1 MERNSE
7 NTNRYG
13 NDRNRRR
20 NDQFN
25 DRNQSSDYQ
34 ENRRQDWE
42 QDENQWGMGSR
53 DERSNR
59 QGNYGSYSA
68 NRNDR
73 RLESMG
79 SLGNDWTNRD
89 DTNDYNSDRD
99 FGRRVMEAETSAV
112 MGISTDINDT
122 GNQGSFRNDERDR
135 DRSGSYRNDN
145 SRNWWDK
152 AKDEVSGWFGDEN
165 AQQRRDRDQQGEH
178 RGKGPKGYARTD
190 ERIKEDVN
198 ERLTDE
204 SMVDASEIEVDVRNG
219 EVFLKGTVNSR
230 QEKRRAE
237 DVVENI
243 SGVKN
248 VENHIKVQQAG
259 FKSGNSGQNAGQ
271 FDEKRYEK
279 ESSSGFKNCASGRI
293 TIKITNLT

>member
-7 NTNRYG
+7 NKNRYG

-20 NDQFN
+20 DDQFN
-25 DRNQSSDYQ
+25 DRYQPSGYQ

-42 QDENQWGMGSR
+42 QDENQWDRGSR
-53 DERSNR
+53 EELGNR
-59 QGNYGSYSA
+59 RGNYGSSSA
-68 NRNDR
+68 GRNAR

-79 SLGNDWTNRD
+79 SLGNDWANRSE
-89 DTNDYNSDRD
+89 TNDYNSDRD
-99 FGRRVMEAETSAV
+99 FERRDYGRRDF
-112 MGISTDINDT
+112 GNYGDQNRFNDT
-122 GNQGSFRNDERDR
+122 GNRGSFRDDERDR
-135 DRSGSYRNDN
+135 DRSGSARSDN
-145 SRNWWDK
+145 SRDWWDK
-152 AKDEVSGWFGDEN
+152 TKDEVSGWFGDEN
-165 AQQRRDRDQQGEH
+165 AQQRRERDQQGEH

-204 SMVDASEIEVDVRNG
+204 STVDASEIEVDVRNG

-237 DVVENI
+237 DVVESI

-259 FKSGNSGQNAGQ
+259 FKSGNSGQSTGQ
-271 FDEKRYEK
+271 FDEKRFEK
-279 ESSSGFKNCASGRI
+279 DPSSTMRTGPTAEYNKN
-293 TIKITNLT
+293 N

>member
-7 NTNRYG
+7 YKNRYG
-13 NDRNRRR
+13 NDRNRRQ

-25 DRNQSSDYQ
+25 DRNRFSDYQ

-53 DERSNR
+53 DERSNG

-89 DTNDYNSDRD
+89 ETNDYNSDRD
-99 FGRRVMEAETSAV
+99 FGRREFGSYGDQYRFKDAV
-112 MGISTDINDT
+112 YQ
-122 GNQGSFRNDERDR
+122 GNFRNDERDR
-135 DRSGSYRNDN
+135 GRSGSFRNDN

-165 AQQRRDRDQQGEH
+165 AQQRRDRDQGEH

-198 ERLTDE
+198 ERLTDD
-204 SMVDASEIEVDVRNG
+204 SMVDASEIEVDVG
-219 EVFLKGTVNSR
+219 M
-230 QEKRRAE
+230 A
-237 DVVENI
+237 
-243 SGVKN
+243 
-248 VENHIKVQQAG
+248 
-259 FKSGNSGQNAGQ
+259 
-271 FDEKRYEK
+271 RY
-279 ESSSGFKNCASGRI
+279 F
-293 TIKITNLT
+293 

>member
-7 NTNRYG
+7 NKNRYG

-25 DRNQSSDYQ
+25 DRYQSSDYQ

-42 QDENQWGMGSR
+42 QDENQWDQGLR

-59 QGNYGSYSA
+59 RGNYGSYSA
-68 NRNDR
+68 GRNDR

-79 SLGNDWTNRD
+79 SLGNDWANRSE
-89 DTNDYNSDRD
+89 TNDYTSDRD
-99 FGRRVMEAETSAV
+99 FGRRDYGRRNFGNYGDQNRFS
-112 MGISTDINDT
+112 DT
-122 GNQGSFRNDERDR
+122 GNQGSFRDDERDR
-135 DRSGSYRNDN
+135 DRLSSNRGDN

-152 AKDEVSGWFGDEN
+152 TRDEVSGWFGDEN

-237 DVVENI
+237 DIVESI

-259 FKSGNSGQNAGQ
+259 FKSGNSGQSSGQ
-271 FDEKRYEK
+271 FDEKRFEK
-279 ESSSGFKNCASGRI
+279 DPSSGMKTAPTAEYNKN
-293 TIKITNLT
+293 N

>member
-7 NTNRYG
+7 NRNRYG
-13 NDRNRRR
+13 NDRNRRW

-25 DRNQSSDYQ
+25 DRNQSSEYQ
-34 ENRRQDWE
+34 ENRRQNWE
-42 QDENQWGMGSR
+42 QDENQWDMGSR
-53 DERSNR
+53 NERNNR

-68 NRNDR
+68 GRNDR

-89 DTNDYNSDRD
+89 YTNDFQNDSN
-99 FGRRVMEAETSAV
+99 FGRRDS
-112 MGISTDINDT
+112 GGYGDRYRFNDT
-122 GNQGSFRNDERDR
+122 GSQGNFRNDERDR

-178 RGKGPKGYARTD
+178 RGKGPKGYSRTD

-198 ERLTDE
+198 EQLTEE

-219 EVFLKGTVNSR
+219 EVFLKGTVNTR

-237 DVVENI
+237 DVVESV

-259 FKSGNSGQNAGQ
+259 FKSGNTGQNPGQ
-271 FDEKRYEK
+271 FEEKRFEK
-279 ESSSGFKNCASGRI
+279 EPSSGFKTSPVGEYN
-293 TIKITNLT
+293 KNN